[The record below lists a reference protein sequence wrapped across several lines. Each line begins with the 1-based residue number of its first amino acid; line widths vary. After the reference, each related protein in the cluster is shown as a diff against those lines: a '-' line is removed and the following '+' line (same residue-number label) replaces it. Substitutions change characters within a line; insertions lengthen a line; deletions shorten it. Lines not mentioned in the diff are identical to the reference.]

1 MILKALIETNDREIF
16 DGIVGND
23 TENSFL
29 TDRLE
34 LLLRTYKTYN
44 LYSQQE
50 TLAYLGDKFRVVL
63 VHHQICQILKS
74 VKKF

>member
-44 LYSQQE
+44 LYSQQK
-50 TLAYLGDKFRVVL
+50 L
-63 VHHQICQILKS
+63 
-74 VKKF
+74 

>member
-50 TLAYLGDKFRVVL
+50 TLAYLGDKFRVVFGASPDMSDIE
-63 VHHQICQILKS
+63 VG
-74 VKKF
+74 